1 MTKLIT
7 ELPDL
12 INYWDYNKNSKLNI
26 ETLTVTSKNIINWK
40 CPSCSYEWRAS
51 VSKAYKQF
59 KNMSRICPV
68 CDLGD
73 VLVREGNSIYK
84 RFPNF
89 IKYINFHHEN
99 IETIQEEIL
108 NLSFSSKRL
117 FHFKCPTCFTSWV
130 DVADSSRLMKN
141 SNNTIIHTGCNK
153 YTHFVPYTK
162 AYPNLGK
169 IYLAGGENKVGFEK
183 LRLDENVTLPKKW
196 KCDKCGHSFKMSIDR
211 LISRIKRD
219 GYYCTECKATF
230 DTPIQAKNSPLVYTD
245 SYLADELVSKHIKKN
260 MIDSLSNIVATWKCS
275 KCSGKYDCS
284 VVKRHQEG
292 CPYCSNKQM
301 LKGFNT
307 LQETH
312 SYLEKFWDEENPTTL
327 SDYWSKSTEAINW
340 SCPCCGIHFQCS
352 PIEMISRTNIEN
364 SNFETCPNNCDW
376 NTLVFNNDILHDSPK
391 LREEW
396 SSKNGIP
403 VYLALSHIETKK
415 YWWHCSSCKQDYLC
429 SIPIRREVKNTCP
442 YCNDEL
448 PLKGFNTLF
457 DDYPEFS
464 SFWSKNNSQDPTQMT
479 ISGVKNNKFIWICSC
494 CNLEFEEKLAVIIDK
509 FSIVQGKE
517 LIRVCPYCTGKI
529 PKPNESLGG
538 QKSFLRS
545 EWLENLNG
553 DIDKIF
559 CNSSDTVE
567 WVCRRCHRNFK
578 ARISERKEND
588 NCCPYCSKRELAVGY
603 NDLATTHPS
612 LVIKEWSSLNDREP
626 CSIMCNSNYRAWWK
640 CSVCKGEYQQEVH
653 SKVIIKKPCPYCT
666 NHKVLEGLNDLA
678 TTHPW
683 LINEWST
690 SNDRDFSSLMHNSG
704 YKAWWKCSVC
714 EGEYQQTVKKKIL
727 MKESCC
733 PYCQNNEVLKGFND
747 LATTHPWLNNEWSTL
762 NDRESCSVMCNSNYK
777 AWWKC
782 NVCKGEYLQ
791 AVKKKILMKESCPY
805 CQNNKVLKGFN
816 DLETTHKHLMNEW
829 DYLNNILL
837 ADPTEINE
845 KYQQTVWWI
854 CKENS
859 NHRYKLK
866 INEKIKYEK
875 RSLISCPICKG
886 LRRKQEHFVRLKM

>member
-1 MTKLIT
+1 MTELIT

-51 VSKAYKQF
+51 ISKAYKQF

-73 VLVREGNSIYK
+73 VLVKERNSIYK

-99 IETIQEEIL
+99 FETIREEIL

-117 FHFKCPTCFTSWV
+117 FHFKCPTCFTSWI
-130 DVADSSRLMKN
+130 DVADSSRLMKK
-141 SNNTIIHTGCNK
+141 SKNTIVHTDCNK
-153 YTHFVPYTK
+153 YNHFVPYTK
-162 AYPNLGK
+162 AYPNLGR
-169 IYLAGGENKVGFEK
+169 IYLAGGENKVEFEK

-196 KCDKCGHSFKMSIDR
+196 RCDKCGHSFKMSLDR

-230 DTPIQAKNSPLVYTD
+230 DTPIQAKNSPLGYTD
-245 SYLADELVSKHIKKN
+245 SNLVDELVSKHIKKN

-312 SYLEKFWDEENPTTL
+312 SYLEKFWDEGNSTKL

-376 NTLVFNNDILHDSPK
+376 DTLVFNNDILHDSPK

-403 VYLALSHIETKK
+403 VHLALSHIETKK

-464 SFWSKNNSQDPTQMT
+464 DFWSKNNSQDPTQMT
-479 ISGVKNNKFIWICSC
+479 ISGAKNNKFLWICSC
-494 CNLEFEEKLAVIIDK
+494 CNLEFEEKLEVIIDK
-509 FSIVQGKE
+509 FSIIQGKE
-517 LIRVCPYCTGKI
+517 LIRVCPYCTEKI
-529 PKPNESLGG
+529 PKPSESLGG

-553 DIDKIF
+553 DINKIF

-603 NDLATTHPS
+603 NDLATTHP
-612 LVIKEWSSLNDREP
+612 LVIKEWSALNDRES
-626 CSIMCNSNYRAWWK
+626 CSVMCNSNYRAWWK
-640 CSVCKGEYQQEVH
+640 CPVCKGEYQQEVQ

-666 NHKVLEGLNDLA
+666 NHKVLKGLNDLA

-690 SNDRDFSSLMHNSG
+690 SNDMDFSSLMSNSG

-714 EGEYQQTVKKKIL
+714 KGEYQQTVKKKIL
-727 MKESCC
+727 MKESC
-733 PYCQNNEVLKGFND
+733 PYCQNNE
-747 LATTHPWLNNEWSTL
+747 
-762 NDRESCSVMCNSNYK
+762 
-777 AWWKC
+777 
-782 NVCKGEYLQ
+782 
-791 AVKKKILMKESCPY
+791 
-805 CQNNKVLKGFN
+805 VLKGFN

-837 ADPTEINE
+837 AAPTEINE
-845 KYQQTVWWI
+845 KCSQTVWWI

-875 RSLISCPICKG
+875 RSFISCPICKG

>member
-1 MTKLIT
+1 MTELIT

-73 VLVREGNSIYK
+73 VLVKERNSIYK

-89 IKYINFHHEN
+89 INYINFHHEN
-99 IETIQEEIL
+99 FETIREEIL

-130 DVADSSRLMKN
+130 DVADSSRLMKK
-141 SNNTIIHTGCNK
+141 SKNTIIHTGCNK

-162 AYPNLGK
+162 AYPNLGR
-169 IYLAGGENKVGFEK
+169 IYLAGGENKVEFEK

-196 KCDKCGHSFKMSIDR
+196 RCDKCGHSFKMSLDR

-230 DTPIQAKNSPLVYTD
+230 DTPIQAKNSPLGYTD
-245 SYLADELVSKHIKKN
+245 SNLVDELVSKHIKKN

-312 SYLEKFWDEENPTTL
+312 SYLEKFWDEGNSTKL

-376 NTLVFNNDILHDSPK
+376 DTLVFNNDILHDSPK

-403 VYLALSHIETKK
+403 VHLALSHIETKK

-464 SFWSKNNSQDPTQMT
+464 DFWSKNNSQDPTQMT
-479 ISGVKNNKFIWICSC
+479 ISGAKNNKFLWICSC
-494 CNLEFEEKLAVIIDK
+494 CNLEFEEKLEVIIDK
-509 FSIVQGKE
+509 FSIIQGKE
-517 LIRVCPYCTGKI
+517 LIRVCPYCTEKI
-529 PKPNESLGG
+529 PKPSESLGG

-553 DIDKIF
+553 DINKIF

-567 WVCRRCHRNFK
+567 WMCRRCHRNFK

-603 NDLATTHPS
+603 NDLATTHP
-612 LVIKEWSSLNDREP
+612 LVIKEWSALNDRES
-626 CSIMCNSNYRAWWK
+626 CSVMCNSNYRAWWK
-640 CSVCKGEYQQEVH
+640 CPVCKGEYQQEVH

-666 NHKVLEGLNDLA
+666 NHKVLKGLNDLA

-690 SNDRDFSSLMHNSG
+690 SNDMDFSSLMSNSG

-714 EGEYQQTVKKKIL
+714 KGEYQQTVKKKIL
-727 MKESCC
+727 MKESC
-733 PYCQNNEVLKGFND
+733 PYCQNNE
-747 LATTHPWLNNEWSTL
+747 
-762 NDRESCSVMCNSNYK
+762 
-777 AWWKC
+777 
-782 NVCKGEYLQ
+782 
-791 AVKKKILMKESCPY
+791 
-805 CQNNKVLKGFN
+805 VLKGFN

-845 KYQQTVWWI
+845 KCSQTVWWI

-875 RSLISCPICKG
+875 RSFISCPICKG

>member
-1 MTKLIT
+1 MTELIT

-12 INYWDYNKNSKLNI
+12 INYWDYNKSSKLNI

-40 CPSCSYEWRAS
+40 CPSCSYEWRTS

-73 VLVREGNSIYK
+73 VLVKERNSIYK

-130 DVADSSRLMKN
+130 DVAASSRLMKK
-141 SNNTIIHTGCNK
+141 SKNTIIHTECNK

-169 IYLAGGENKVGFEK
+169 IYLAGGENKVEFEK

-211 LISRIKRD
+211 LISRIKRN

-230 DTPIQAKNSPLVYTD
+230 DAPIQVKDAPMLYTD
-245 SYLADELVSKHIKKN
+245 RNLVDELVQKSIKKN

-312 SYLEKFWDEENPTTL
+312 SYLEKFWDEENSTKL
-327 SDYWSKSTEAINW
+327 SDYWSKSSEAIIW
-340 SCPCCGIHFQCS
+340 SCPCCGNHFQCS

-396 SSKNGIP
+396 SPKNGIP
-403 VYLALSHIETKK
+403 VHLALTHIETKK
-415 YWWHCSSCKQDYLC
+415 YWWHCSFCKQDYLC

-494 CNLEFEEKLAVIIDK
+494 CNLEFEEKLSVIIDK
-509 FSIVQGKE
+509 FSIIQGKE

-553 DIDKIF
+553 DINKIF

-588 NCCPYCSKRELAVGY
+588 ICCPFCSKRELAVGY
-603 NDLATTHPS
+603 NDLATTHP
-612 LVIKEWSSLNDREP
+612 LVINEWSSLNDREP
-626 CSIMCNSNYRAWWK
+626 CSVMCNSNYRAWWK
-640 CSVCKGEYQQEVH
+640 CFKCKGEYQQEVQ

-666 NHKVLEGLNDLA
+666 NNKVLEGLNDLE

-683 LINEWST
+683 LINEWLT

-704 YKAWWKCSVC
+704 YKAWWKCPVC
-714 EGEYQQTVKKKIL
+714 KGEYQQTVKKKIL

-733 PYCQNNEVLKGFND
+733 PYCQNNE
-747 LATTHPWLNNEWSTL
+747 
-762 NDRESCSVMCNSNYK
+762 
-777 AWWKC
+777 
-782 NVCKGEYLQ
+782 
-791 AVKKKILMKESCPY
+791 
-805 CQNNKVLKGFN
+805 VLKGFN

-845 KYQQTVWWI
+845 KYSQTVWWI

>member
-1 MTKLIT
+1 MTELIT

-73 VLVREGNSIYK
+73 VLVKERNSIYK

-99 IETIQEEIL
+99 FETIREEIL

-117 FHFKCPTCFTSWV
+117 FHFKCPTCFTSWI
-130 DVADSSRLMKN
+130 DVADSSRLMKK
-141 SNNTIIHTGCNK
+141 SKNTIVHTDCNK
-153 YTHFVPYTK
+153 YNHFVPYTK
-162 AYPNLGK
+162 AYPNLGR
-169 IYLAGGENKVGFEK
+169 IYLAGGENKVEFEK

-196 KCDKCGHSFKMSIDR
+196 RCDKCGHSFKMSLDR

-230 DTPIQAKNSPLVYTD
+230 DTPIQAKNSPLGYTD
-245 SYLADELVSKHIKKN
+245 SNLVDELVSKHIKKN

-312 SYLEKFWDEENPTTL
+312 SYLEKFWDEGNSTKL

-376 NTLVFNNDILHDSPK
+376 DTLVFNNDILHDSPK

-403 VYLALSHIETKK
+403 VHLALSHIETKK

-464 SFWSKNNSQDPTQMT
+464 DFWSKNNSQDPTQMT
-479 ISGVKNNKFIWICSC
+479 ISGAKNNKFLWICSC
-494 CNLEFEEKLAVIIDK
+494 CNLEFEEKLEVVIDK
-509 FSIVQGKE
+509 FSIIQGKE
-517 LIRVCPYCTGKI
+517 LIRVCPYCTEKI
-529 PKPNESLGG
+529 PKPSESLGG

-553 DIDKIF
+553 DINKIF

-603 NDLATTHPS
+603 NDLATTHP
-612 LVIKEWSSLNDREP
+612 LVIKEWSALNDRES
-626 CSIMCNSNYRAWWK
+626 CSVMCNSNYRAWWK
-640 CSVCKGEYQQEVH
+640 CPVCKGEYQQEVQ

-666 NHKVLEGLNDLA
+666 NHKVLKGLNDLA

-690 SNDRDFSSLMHNSG
+690 SNDMDFSSLMSNSG

-714 EGEYQQTVKKKIL
+714 KGEYQQTVKKKIL
-727 MKESCC
+727 MKESC
-733 PYCQNNEVLKGFND
+733 PYCQNNE
-747 LATTHPWLNNEWSTL
+747 
-762 NDRESCSVMCNSNYK
+762 
-777 AWWKC
+777 
-782 NVCKGEYLQ
+782 
-791 AVKKKILMKESCPY
+791 
-805 CQNNKVLKGFN
+805 VLKGFN

-845 KYQQTVWWI
+845 KCSQTVWWI

-875 RSLISCPICKG
+875 RSFISCPICKG

>member
-1 MTKLIT
+1 MTELIT

-73 VLVREGNSIYK
+73 VLVKERNSIYK

-89 IKYINFHHEN
+89 INYINFHHEN
-99 IETIQEEIL
+99 FETIREEIL

-117 FHFKCPTCFTSWV
+117 FHFKCPTCFTSWI
-130 DVADSSRLMKN
+130 DVADSSRLMKK
-141 SNNTIIHTGCNK
+141 SKNTIVHTDCNK
-153 YTHFVPYTK
+153 YNHFVPYTK
-162 AYPNLGK
+162 AYPNLGR
-169 IYLAGGENKVGFEK
+169 IYLAGGENKVEFEK

-196 KCDKCGHSFKMSIDR
+196 RCDKCGHSFKMSLDR

-230 DTPIQAKNSPLVYTD
+230 DTPIQAKNSPLGYTD
-245 SYLADELVSKHIKKN
+245 SNLVDELVSKHIKKN

-312 SYLEKFWDEENPTTL
+312 SYLEKFWDEGNSTKL

-376 NTLVFNNDILHDSPK
+376 DTLVFNNDILHDSPK

-403 VYLALSHIETKK
+403 VHLALSHIETKK

-464 SFWSKNNSQDPTQMT
+464 DFWSKNNSQDPTQMT
-479 ISGVKNNKFIWICSC
+479 ISGAKNNKFLWICSC
-494 CNLEFEEKLAVIIDK
+494 CNLEFEEKLEVIIDK
-509 FSIVQGKE
+509 FSIIQGKE
-517 LIRVCPYCTGKI
+517 LIRVCPYCTEKI
-529 PKPNESLGG
+529 PKPSESLGG

-553 DIDKIF
+553 DINKIF

-567 WVCRRCHRNFK
+567 WMCRRCHRNFK

-603 NDLATTHPS
+603 NDLATTHP
-612 LVIKEWSSLNDREP
+612 LVIKEWSALNDRES
-626 CSIMCNSNYRAWWK
+626 CSVMCNSNYRAWWK
-640 CSVCKGEYQQEVH
+640 CPVCKGEYQQEVQ

-666 NHKVLEGLNDLA
+666 NHKVLKGLNDLA

-690 SNDRDFSSLMHNSG
+690 SNDMDFSSLMSNSG

-714 EGEYQQTVKKKIL
+714 KGEYQQTVKKKIL
-727 MKESCC
+727 MKESC
-733 PYCQNNEVLKGFND
+733 PYCQNNE
-747 LATTHPWLNNEWSTL
+747 
-762 NDRESCSVMCNSNYK
+762 
-777 AWWKC
+777 
-782 NVCKGEYLQ
+782 
-791 AVKKKILMKESCPY
+791 
-805 CQNNKVLKGFN
+805 VLKGFN

-845 KYQQTVWWI
+845 KCSQTVWWI

-875 RSLISCPICKG
+875 RSFISCPICKG

>member
-1 MTKLIT
+1 MTELIT

-73 VLVREGNSIYK
+73 VLVKERNSIYK

-99 IETIQEEIL
+99 FETIREEIL

-117 FHFKCPTCFTSWV
+117 FHFKCPTCFTSWI
-130 DVADSSRLMKN
+130 DVADSSRLMKK
-141 SNNTIIHTGCNK
+141 SKNTIVHTDCNK
-153 YTHFVPYTK
+153 YNHFVPYTK
-162 AYPNLGK
+162 AYPNLGR
-169 IYLAGGENKVGFEK
+169 IYLAGGENKVEFEK

-196 KCDKCGHSFKMSIDR
+196 RCDKCGHSFKMSLDR

-230 DTPIQAKNSPLVYTD
+230 DTPIQAKNSPLGYTD
-245 SYLADELVSKHIKKN
+245 SNLVDELVSKHIKKN

-312 SYLEKFWDEENPTTL
+312 SYLEKFWDEGNSTKL

-376 NTLVFNNDILHDSPK
+376 DTLVFNNDILHDSPK

-403 VYLALSHIETKK
+403 VHLALSHIETKK

-464 SFWSKNNSQDPTQMT
+464 DFWSKNNSQDPTQMT
-479 ISGVKNNKFIWICSC
+479 ISGAKNNKFLWICSC
-494 CNLEFEEKLAVIIDK
+494 CNLEFEEKLEVIIDK
-509 FSIVQGKE
+509 FSIIQGKE
-517 LIRVCPYCTGKI
+517 LIRVCPYCTEKI
-529 PKPNESLGG
+529 PKPSESLGG

-553 DIDKIF
+553 DINKIF

-603 NDLATTHPS
+603 NDLATTHP
-612 LVIKEWSSLNDREP
+612 LVIKEWSALNDRES
-626 CSIMCNSNYRAWWK
+626 CSVMCNSNYRAWWK
-640 CSVCKGEYQQEVH
+640 CPVCKGEYQQEVQ

-666 NHKVLEGLNDLA
+666 NHKVLKGLNDLA

-690 SNDRDFSSLMHNSG
+690 SNDMDFSSLMSNSG

-714 EGEYQQTVKKKIL
+714 KGEYQQTVKKKIL
-727 MKESCC
+727 MKESC
-733 PYCQNNEVLKGFND
+733 PYCQNNE
-747 LATTHPWLNNEWSTL
+747 
-762 NDRESCSVMCNSNYK
+762 
-777 AWWKC
+777 
-782 NVCKGEYLQ
+782 
-791 AVKKKILMKESCPY
+791 
-805 CQNNKVLKGFN
+805 VLKGFN

-845 KYQQTVWWI
+845 KCSQTVWWI

-875 RSLISCPICKG
+875 RSFISCPICKG

>member
-1 MTKLIT
+1 
-7 ELPDL
+7 
-12 INYWDYNKNSKLNI
+12 
-26 ETLTVTSKNIINWK
+26 
-40 CPSCSYEWRAS
+40 
-51 VSKAYKQF
+51 
-59 KNMSRICPV
+59 MS
-68 CDLGD
+68 L
-73 VLVREGNSIYK
+73 
-84 RFPNF
+84 
-89 IKYINFHHEN
+89 
-99 IETIQEEIL
+99 
-108 NLSFSSKRL
+108 
-117 FHFKCPTCFTSWV
+117 
-130 DVADSSRLMKN
+130 
-141 SNNTIIHTGCNK
+141 
-153 YTHFVPYTK
+153 
-162 AYPNLGK
+162 
-169 IYLAGGENKVGFEK
+169 
-183 LRLDENVTLPKKW
+183 
-196 KCDKCGHSFKMSIDR
+196 DR

-230 DTPIQAKNSPLVYTD
+230 DTPIQAKNSPLGYTD
-245 SYLADELVSKHIKKN
+245 SNLVDELVSKHIKKN

-312 SYLEKFWDEENPTTL
+312 SYLEKFWDEGNSTKL

-376 NTLVFNNDILHDSPK
+376 DTLVFNNDILHDSPK

-403 VYLALSHIETKK
+403 VHLALSHIETKK

-464 SFWSKNNSQDPTQMT
+464 DFWSKNNSQDPTQMT
-479 ISGVKNNKFIWICSC
+479 ISGAKNNKFLWICSC
-494 CNLEFEEKLAVIIDK
+494 CNLEFEEKLEVIIDK
-509 FSIVQGKE
+509 FSIIQGKE
-517 LIRVCPYCTGKI
+517 LIRVCPYCTEKI
-529 PKPNESLGG
+529 PKPSESLGG

-553 DIDKIF
+553 DINKIF

-603 NDLATTHPS
+603 NDLATTHP
-612 LVIKEWSSLNDREP
+612 LVIKEWSALNDRES
-626 CSIMCNSNYRAWWK
+626 CSVMCNSNYRAWWK
-640 CSVCKGEYQQEVH
+640 CPVCKGEYQQEVQ

-666 NHKVLEGLNDLA
+666 NHKVLKGLNDLA

-690 SNDRDFSSLMHNSG
+690 SNDMDFSSLMSNSG

-714 EGEYQQTVKKKIL
+714 KGEYQQTVKKKIL
-727 MKESCC
+727 MKESC
-733 PYCQNNEVLKGFND
+733 PYCQNNE
-747 LATTHPWLNNEWSTL
+747 
-762 NDRESCSVMCNSNYK
+762 
-777 AWWKC
+777 
-782 NVCKGEYLQ
+782 
-791 AVKKKILMKESCPY
+791 
-805 CQNNKVLKGFN
+805 VLKGFN

-845 KYQQTVWWI
+845 KCSQTVWWI

-875 RSLISCPICKG
+875 RSFISCPICKG

>member
-1 MTKLIT
+1 MTELIT

-73 VLVREGNSIYK
+73 VLVKERNSIYK

-99 IETIQEEIL
+99 FETIREEIL

-117 FHFKCPTCFTSWV
+117 FHFKCPTCFTSWI
-130 DVADSSRLMKN
+130 DVADSSRLMKK
-141 SNNTIIHTGCNK
+141 SKNTIVHTDCNK
-153 YTHFVPYTK
+153 YNHFVPYTK
-162 AYPNLGK
+162 AYPNLGR
-169 IYLAGGENKVGFEK
+169 IYLAGGENKVEFEK

-196 KCDKCGHSFKMSIDR
+196 RCDKCGHSFKMSLDR

-230 DTPIQAKNSPLVYTD
+230 DTPIQAKNSPLGYTD
-245 SYLADELVSKHIKKN
+245 SNLVDELVSKHIKKN

-312 SYLEKFWDEENPTTL
+312 SYLEKFWDEGNSTKL

-376 NTLVFNNDILHDSPK
+376 DTLVFNNDILHDSPK

-403 VYLALSHIETKK
+403 VHLALSHIETKK

-464 SFWSKNNSQDPTQMT
+464 DFWSKNNSQDPTQMT
-479 ISGVKNNKFIWICSC
+479 ISGAKNNKFLWICSC
-494 CNLEFEEKLAVIIDK
+494 CNLEFEEKLEVVIDK
-509 FSIVQGKE
+509 FSIIQGKE
-517 LIRVCPYCTGKI
+517 LIRVCPYCTEKI
-529 PKPNESLGG
+529 PKPSESLGG

-553 DIDKIF
+553 DINKIF

-588 NCCPYCSKRELAVGY
+588 NCCPDCSKRELAVGY
-603 NDLATTHPS
+603 NDLATTHP
-612 LVIKEWSSLNDREP
+612 LVIKEWSALNDRES
-626 CSIMCNSNYRAWWK
+626 CSVMCNSNYRAWWK
-640 CSVCKGEYQQEVH
+640 CPVCKGEYQQEVQ

-666 NHKVLEGLNDLA
+666 NHKVLKGLNDLA

-690 SNDRDFSSLMHNSG
+690 SNDMDFSSLMSNSG

-714 EGEYQQTVKKKIL
+714 KGEYQQTVKKKIL
-727 MKESCC
+727 MKESC
-733 PYCQNNEVLKGFND
+733 PYCQNNE
-747 LATTHPWLNNEWSTL
+747 
-762 NDRESCSVMCNSNYK
+762 
-777 AWWKC
+777 
-782 NVCKGEYLQ
+782 
-791 AVKKKILMKESCPY
+791 
-805 CQNNKVLKGFN
+805 VLKGFN

-845 KYQQTVWWI
+845 KCSQTVWWI

-875 RSLISCPICKG
+875 RSFISCPICKG

>member
-1 MTKLIT
+1 MTELIT

-73 VLVREGNSIYK
+73 VLVKERNSIYK

-99 IETIQEEIL
+99 FETIREEIL

-117 FHFKCPTCFTSWV
+117 FHFKCPTCFTSWI
-130 DVADSSRLMKN
+130 DVADSSRLMKK
-141 SNNTIIHTGCNK
+141 SKNTIVHTDCNK
-153 YTHFVPYTK
+153 YNHFVPYTK
-162 AYPNLGK
+162 AYPNLGR
-169 IYLAGGENKVGFEK
+169 IYLAGGENKVEFEK

-196 KCDKCGHSFKMSIDR
+196 RCDKCGHSFKMSLDR

-230 DTPIQAKNSPLVYTD
+230 DTPIQAKNSPLGYTD
-245 SYLADELVSKHIKKN
+245 SNLVDELVSKHIKKN

-312 SYLEKFWDEENPTTL
+312 SYLEKFWDEGNSTKL

-340 SCPCCGIHFQCS
+340 SCPCCEIHFQCS

-376 NTLVFNNDILHDSPK
+376 DTLVFNNDILHDSPK

-403 VYLALSHIETKK
+403 VHLALSHIETKK

-464 SFWSKNNSQDPTQMT
+464 DFWSKNNSQDPTQMT
-479 ISGVKNNKFIWICSC
+479 ISGAKNNKFLWICSC
-494 CNLEFEEKLAVIIDK
+494 CNLEFEEKLEVIIDK
-509 FSIVQGKE
+509 FSIIQGKE
-517 LIRVCPYCTGKI
+517 LIRVCPYCTEKI
-529 PKPNESLGG
+529 PKPSESLGG

-553 DIDKIF
+553 DINKIF

-603 NDLATTHPS
+603 NDLATTHP
-612 LVIKEWSSLNDREP
+612 LVIKEWSALNDRES
-626 CSIMCNSNYRAWWK
+626 CSVMCNSNYRAWWK
-640 CSVCKGEYQQEVH
+640 CPVCKGEYQQEVQ

-666 NHKVLEGLNDLA
+666 NHKVLKGLNDLA

-690 SNDRDFSSLMHNSG
+690 SNDMDFSSLMSNSG

-714 EGEYQQTVKKKIL
+714 KGEYQQTVKKKIL
-727 MKESCC
+727 MKESC
-733 PYCQNNEVLKGFND
+733 PYCQNNE
-747 LATTHPWLNNEWSTL
+747 
-762 NDRESCSVMCNSNYK
+762 
-777 AWWKC
+777 
-782 NVCKGEYLQ
+782 
-791 AVKKKILMKESCPY
+791 
-805 CQNNKVLKGFN
+805 VLKGFN

-845 KYQQTVWWI
+845 KCSQTVWWI

-875 RSLISCPICKG
+875 RSFISCPICKG

>member
-1 MTKLIT
+1 MTELIT

-73 VLVREGNSIYK
+73 VLVRERNSIYK

-130 DVADSSRLMKN
+130 DVADSSRLMKK
-141 SNNTIIHTGCNK
+141 SKNTIIHTGCNK

-196 KCDKCGHSFKMSIDR
+196 RCDKCGHSFKMSLDR

-230 DTPIQAKNSPLVYTD
+230 DTPIQAKNSPLGYTD
-245 SYLADELVSKHIKKN
+245 SNLVDELVSKHIKKN

-312 SYLEKFWDEENPTTL
+312 SYLEKFWDEGNSTKL

-376 NTLVFNNDILHDSPK
+376 DTLVFNNDILHDSPK

-403 VYLALSHIETKK
+403 VHLALSHIETKK

-464 SFWSKNNSQDPTQMT
+464 DFWSKNNSQDPTQMT
-479 ISGVKNNKFIWICSC
+479 ISGAKNNKFLWICSC
-494 CNLEFEEKLAVIIDK
+494 CNLEFEEKLEVIIDK
-509 FSIVQGKE
+509 FSIIQGKE
-517 LIRVCPYCTGKI
+517 LIRVCPYCTEKI
-529 PKPNESLGG
+529 PKPSESLGG

-553 DIDKIF
+553 DINKIF

-603 NDLATTHPS
+603 NDLATTHP
-612 LVIKEWSSLNDREP
+612 LVIKEWSALNDRES
-626 CSIMCNSNYRAWWK
+626 CSVMCNSNYRAWWK
-640 CSVCKGEYQQEVH
+640 CPVCKGEYQQEVQ

-666 NHKVLEGLNDLA
+666 NHKVLKGLNDLA

-690 SNDRDFSSLMHNSG
+690 SNDMDFSSLMSNSG
-704 YKAWWKCSVC
+704 YKVWWKCSVC
-714 EGEYQQTVKKKIL
+714 KGEYQQTVKKKIL
-727 MKESCC
+727 MKESC
-733 PYCQNNEVLKGFND
+733 PYCQNNE
-747 LATTHPWLNNEWSTL
+747 
-762 NDRESCSVMCNSNYK
+762 
-777 AWWKC
+777 
-782 NVCKGEYLQ
+782 
-791 AVKKKILMKESCPY
+791 
-805 CQNNKVLKGFN
+805 VLKGFN

-845 KYQQTVWWI
+845 KCSQTVWWI

-875 RSLISCPICKG
+875 RSFISCPICKG

>member
-1 MTKLIT
+1 MTELIT

-73 VLVREGNSIYK
+73 VLVKERNSIYK

-99 IETIQEEIL
+99 FETIREEIL

-117 FHFKCPTCFTSWV
+117 FHFKCPTCFTSWI
-130 DVADSSRLMKN
+130 DVADSSRLMKK
-141 SNNTIIHTGCNK
+141 SKNTIVHTDCNK
-153 YTHFVPYTK
+153 YNHFVPYTK
-162 AYPNLGK
+162 AYPNLGR
-169 IYLAGGENKVGFEK
+169 IYLAGGENKVEFEK

-196 KCDKCGHSFKMSIDR
+196 RCDKCGHSFKMSLDR

-230 DTPIQAKNSPLVYTD
+230 DTPIQAKNSPLGYTD
-245 SYLADELVSKHIKKN
+245 SNLVDELVSKHIKKN

-312 SYLEKFWDEENPTTL
+312 SYLEKFWDEGNSTKL

-376 NTLVFNNDILHDSPK
+376 DTLVFNNDILHDSPK

-403 VYLALSHIETKK
+403 VHLALSHIETKK

-464 SFWSKNNSQDPTQMT
+464 DFWSKNNSQDPTQMT
-479 ISGVKNNKFIWICSC
+479 ISGAKNNKFLWICSC
-494 CNLEFEEKLAVIIDK
+494 CNLEFEEKLEVIIDK
-509 FSIVQGKE
+509 FSIIQGKE
-517 LIRVCPYCTGKI
+517 LIRVCPYCTEKI
-529 PKPNESLGG
+529 PKPSESLGG

-553 DIDKIF
+553 DINKIF

-603 NDLATTHPS
+603 NDLATTHP
-612 LVIKEWSSLNDREP
+612 LVIKEWSALNDRES
-626 CSIMCNSNYRAWWK
+626 CSVMCNSNYRAWWK
-640 CSVCKGEYQQEVH
+640 CPVCKGEYQQEVQ

-666 NHKVLEGLNDLA
+666 NHKVLKGLNDLA

-683 LINEWST
+683 LINEWAT
-690 SNDRDFSSLMHNSG
+690 SNDMDFSSLRSNSG

-714 EGEYQQTVKKKIL
+714 KGEYQQTVKKKIL
-727 MKESCC
+727 MKESC
-733 PYCQNNEVLKGFND
+733 PYCQNNE
-747 LATTHPWLNNEWSTL
+747 
-762 NDRESCSVMCNSNYK
+762 
-777 AWWKC
+777 
-782 NVCKGEYLQ
+782 
-791 AVKKKILMKESCPY
+791 
-805 CQNNKVLKGFN
+805 VLKGFN

-845 KYQQTVWWI
+845 KCSQTVWWI

-875 RSLISCPICKG
+875 RSFISCPICKG

>member
-1 MTKLIT
+1 MTELIT

-73 VLVREGNSIYK
+73 VLVKERNSIYK

-99 IETIQEEIL
+99 FETIREEIL

-117 FHFKCPTCFTSWV
+117 FHFKCPTCFTSWI
-130 DVADSSRLMKN
+130 DVADSSRLMKK
-141 SNNTIIHTGCNK
+141 SKNTIVHTDCNK
-153 YTHFVPYTK
+153 YNHFVPYTK
-162 AYPNLGK
+162 AYPNLGR
-169 IYLAGGENKVGFEK
+169 IYLAGGENKVEFEK

-196 KCDKCGHSFKMSIDR
+196 RCDKCGHSFKMSLDR

-230 DTPIQAKNSPLVYTD
+230 DTPIQAKNSPLGYTD
-245 SYLADELVSKHIKKN
+245 SNLVDELVSKHIKKN

-312 SYLEKFWDEENPTTL
+312 SYLEKFWDEGNSTKL

-376 NTLVFNNDILHDSPK
+376 DTLVFNNDILHDSPK

-403 VYLALSHIETKK
+403 VHLALSHIETKK

-464 SFWSKNNSQDPTQMT
+464 DFWSKNNSQDPTQMT
-479 ISGVKNNKFIWICSC
+479 ISGAKNNKFLWICSC
-494 CNLEFEEKLAVIIDK
+494 CNLEFEEKLEVIIDK
-509 FSIVQGKE
+509 FSIIQGKE
-517 LIRVCPYCTGKI
+517 LIRVCPYCTEKI
-529 PKPNESLGG
+529 PKPSESLGG

-553 DIDKIF
+553 DINKIF

-603 NDLATTHPS
+603 NDLATTHP
-612 LVIKEWSSLNDREP
+612 LVIKEWSALNDRES
-626 CSIMCNSNYRAWWK
+626 CSVMCNSNYRAWWK
-640 CSVCKGEYQQEVH
+640 CPVCKGEYQQEVQ

-666 NHKVLEGLNDLA
+666 NHKVLKGLNDLA

-690 SNDRDFSSLMHNSG
+690 SNDMDFSSLMSNSG

-714 EGEYQQTVKKKIL
+714 KGEYQQTVKKKIL
-727 MKESCC
+727 MKESC
-733 PYCQNNEVLKGFND
+733 PYCQNNE
-747 LATTHPWLNNEWSTL
+747 
-762 NDRESCSVMCNSNYK
+762 
-777 AWWKC
+777 
-782 NVCKGEYLQ
+782 
-791 AVKKKILMKESCPY
+791 
-805 CQNNKVLKGFN
+805 VLKGFN

-845 KYQQTVWWI
+845 KCSQTVWWI

-859 NHRYKLK
+859 NHQYKLK

-875 RSLISCPICKG
+875 RSFISCPICKG

>member
-1 MTKLIT
+1 MTELIT

-73 VLVREGNSIYK
+73 VLVKERNSIYK

-99 IETIQEEIL
+99 FETIREEIL

-117 FHFKCPTCFTSWV
+117 FHFKCPTCFTSWI
-130 DVADSSRLMKN
+130 DVADSSRLMKK
-141 SNNTIIHTGCNK
+141 SKNTIVHTDCNK
-153 YTHFVPYTK
+153 YNHFVPYTK
-162 AYPNLGK
+162 AYPNLGR
-169 IYLAGGENKVGFEK
+169 IYLAGGENKVEFEK

-196 KCDKCGHSFKMSIDR
+196 RCDKCGHSFKMSLDR

-230 DTPIQAKNSPLVYTD
+230 DTPIQAKNSPLGYTD
-245 SYLADELVSKHIKKN
+245 SNLVDELVSKHIKKN

-312 SYLEKFWDEENPTTL
+312 SYLEKFWDEGNSTKL

-340 SCPCCGIHFQCS
+340 SCPCCGNHFQCS

-376 NTLVFNNDILHDSPK
+376 DTLVFNNDILHDSPK

-403 VYLALSHIETKK
+403 VHLALSHIETKK

-464 SFWSKNNSQDPTQMT
+464 DFWSKNNSQDPTQMT
-479 ISGVKNNKFIWICSC
+479 ISGAKNNKFLWICSC
-494 CNLEFEEKLAVIIDK
+494 CNLEFEEKLEVIIDK
-509 FSIVQGKE
+509 FSIIQGKE
-517 LIRVCPYCTGKI
+517 LIRVCPYCTEKI
-529 PKPNESLGG
+529 PKPSESLGG

-553 DIDKIF
+553 DINKIF

-603 NDLATTHPS
+603 NDLATTHP
-612 LVIKEWSSLNDREP
+612 LVIKEWSALNDRES
-626 CSIMCNSNYRAWWK
+626 CSVMCNSNYRAWWK
-640 CSVCKGEYQQEVH
+640 CPVCKGEYQQEVQ

-666 NHKVLEGLNDLA
+666 NHKVLKGLNDLA

-690 SNDRDFSSLMHNSG
+690 SNDMDFSSLMSNSG

-714 EGEYQQTVKKKIL
+714 KGEYQQTVKKKIL
-727 MKESCC
+727 MKESC
-733 PYCQNNEVLKGFND
+733 PYCQNNE
-747 LATTHPWLNNEWSTL
+747 
-762 NDRESCSVMCNSNYK
+762 
-777 AWWKC
+777 
-782 NVCKGEYLQ
+782 
-791 AVKKKILMKESCPY
+791 
-805 CQNNKVLKGFN
+805 VLKGFN

-845 KYQQTVWWI
+845 KCSQTVWWI

-866 INEKIKYEK
+866 INERIKYEK
-875 RSLISCPICKG
+875 RSFISCPICKG

>member
-1 MTKLIT
+1 
-7 ELPDL
+7 
-12 INYWDYNKNSKLNI
+12 
-26 ETLTVTSKNIINWK
+26 
-40 CPSCSYEWRAS
+40 
-51 VSKAYKQF
+51 
-59 KNMSRICPV
+59 
-68 CDLGD
+68 
-73 VLVREGNSIYK
+73 
-84 RFPNF
+84 
-89 IKYINFHHEN
+89 
-99 IETIQEEIL
+99 
-108 NLSFSSKRL
+108 
-117 FHFKCPTCFTSWV
+117 
-130 DVADSSRLMKN
+130 
-141 SNNTIIHTGCNK
+141 
-153 YTHFVPYTK
+153 
-162 AYPNLGK
+162 
-169 IYLAGGENKVGFEK
+169 
-183 LRLDENVTLPKKW
+183 
-196 KCDKCGHSFKMSIDR
+196 
-211 LISRIKRD
+211 
-219 GYYCTECKATF
+219 
-230 DTPIQAKNSPLVYTD
+230 
-245 SYLADELVSKHIKKN
+245 

-312 SYLEKFWDEENPTTL
+312 SYLEKFWDEGNSTKL

-376 NTLVFNNDILHDSPK
+376 DTLVFNNDILHDSPK

-403 VYLALSHIETKK
+403 VHLALSHIETKK

-464 SFWSKNNSQDPTQMT
+464 DFWSKNNSQDPTQMT
-479 ISGVKNNKFIWICSC
+479 ISGAKNNKFLWICSC

-553 DIDKIF
+553 DINKIF

-588 NCCPYCSKRELAVGY
+588 NCCPFCSKRELAVGY
-603 NDLATTHPS
+603 NDLATTHPW
-612 LVIKEWSSLNDREP
+612 LIKEWSALNDKEP
-626 CSIMCNSNYRAWWK
+626 CTIMCNSTYR
-640 CSVCKGEYQQEVH
+640 
-653 SKVIIKKPCPYCT
+653 
-666 NHKVLEGLNDLA
+666 
-678 TTHPW
+678 
-683 LINEWST
+683 
-690 SNDRDFSSLMHNSG
+690 
-704 YKAWWKCSVC
+704 
-714 EGEYQQTVKKKIL
+714 
-727 MKESCC
+727 
-733 PYCQNNEVLKGFND
+733 
-747 LATTHPWLNNEWSTL
+747 
-762 NDRESCSVMCNSNYK
+762 

-782 NVCKGEYLQ
+782 NVCKGEYKQ
-791 AVKKKILMKESCPY
+791 TVKKKILMEESCPY